1 MTDSAQHFGEDDF
14 DDQALAEQLDR
25 HVSALHGNGNEAATE
40 VPADAADLIQCLHA
54 LERLAAFGGPA
65 GQPDNSSRSTAAHT
79 GPILPRSFG
88 RYELLAELGRGGMG
102 VVYRAR
108 QIDLGRQVAVK
119 MILSAELASAD
130 AVRRFYEEARAASRL
145 RHPGIV
151 GILEVGE
158 IDGQHYFA
166 MDLIEGQSLAG
177 LLQTAR
183 PQPEAAA
190 RLLADVARAVHYLH
204 DQGLVHRDLKPA
216 NILLDAAGR
225 PYVSDFGLAKLPRGD
240 TPGTRA
246 GTIIGTPNYMPPEQ
260 AAGHVDEID
269 ERSDVYSLGAIL
281 YETLTGRP
289 PFREASPLDTLVQ
302 VLEGEP
308 ILPRKLERR
317 IPRELEW
324 ICLRALEKNP
334 ADRYPTAAALAD
346 DLERSLRQDPIEARP
361 SRWWHRLRRWS
372 RREPALALRLGGV
385 AVAAAVLQIIWITV
399 GENLRYHFTNLVVL
413 SVWAAS
419 AVAFRWLLGRSGGN
433 SWAPYAWLTADV
445 TLLTTLL
452 CLAPGPLG
460 PLIVGYPL
468 LIAASGLFSQVR
480 LVWFTTSASLAA
492 YLALEAL
499 RADPGPQPHYRYF
512 FVAVLAIL
520 GFVVSFQVRRVRA
533 LARYYETRG
542 TG

>member
-1 MTDSAQHFGEDDF
+1 MTAEADSGRNTLPLDEER
-14 DDQALAEQLDR
+14 LAEQLDQELA
-25 HVSALHGNGNEAATE
+25 ALHRGALAGSGMLPPEAAS
-40 VPADAADLIQCLHA
+40 LMNCLQA

-65 GQPDNSSRSTAAHT
+65 APSGSSGMHG
-79 GPILPRSFG
+79 GPTLPRSFG

-108 QIDLGRQVAVK
+108 QSDLGRQVAVK

-145 RHPGIV
+145 RHAGIV

-158 IDGQHYFA
+158 LDGQHYFA
-166 MDLIEGQSLAG
+166 MDLIEGQSLADRLRSG
-177 LLQTAR
+177 PLE
-183 PQPEAAA
+183 PESAA
-190 RLLADVARAVHYLH
+190 RLLADVARAVDYLH
-204 DQGLVHRDLKPA
+204 SQGLVHRDLKPA
-216 NILLDAAGR
+216 NILLDAVGR
-225 PYVSDFGLAKLPRGD
+225 PYVSDFGLAKLPRGE
-240 TPGTRA
+240 TPATRA

-308 ILPRKLERR
+308 TLPRQLERR

-324 ICLRALEKNP
+324 ICLRAIEKNP

-346 DLERSLRQDPIEARP
+346 DLERHLRQDAIEARP

-372 RREPALALRLGGV
+372 RREPALAMRLGGL
-385 AVAAAVLQIIWITV
+385 ALAAAVVQIIWIAG
-399 GENLRYHFTNLVVL
+399 GENLRYHLTNLGVL
-413 SVWAAS
+413 TAWAAS
-419 AVAFRWLLGRSGGN
+419 AVAFRWLLGRSGVN

-445 TLLTTLL
+445 VLLTTLL

-460 PLIVGYPL
+460 PLLAGYPL

-480 LVWFTTSASLAA
+480 LVWFTTALALGA
-492 YLALEAL
+492 YLSLEGL

-520 GFVVSFQVRRVRA
+520 GFVVAFQVRRVRA
-533 LARYYETRG
+533 LARYYETRRAA
-542 TG
+542 

>member
-1 MTDSAQHFGEDDF
+1 
-14 DDQALAEQLDR
+14 
-25 HVSALHGNGNEAATE
+25 
-40 VPADAADLIQCLHA
+40 
-54 LERLAAFGGPA
+54 
-65 GQPDNSSRSTAAHT
+65 
-79 GPILPRSFG
+79 
-88 RYELLAELGRGGMG
+88 
-102 VVYRAR
+102 
-108 QIDLGRQVAVK
+108 
-119 MILSAELASAD
+119 
-130 AVRRFYEEARAASRL
+130 
-145 RHPGIV
+145 
-151 GILEVGE
+151 
-158 IDGQHYFA
+158 
-166 MDLIEGQSLAG
+166 
-177 LLQTAR
+177 
-183 PQPEAAA
+183 
-190 RLLADVARAVHYLH
+190 
-204 DQGLVHRDLKPA
+204 LKPA

-225 PYVSDFGLAKLPRGD
+225 PFVSDFGLAKVPRGE
-240 TPGTRA
+240 TPATRA

-308 ILPRKLERR
+308 TLPRQLERR

-346 DLERSLRQDPIEARP
+346 DLERCLRQDAIEARP

-385 AVAAAVLQIIWITV
+385 AVAAVVLQIIWFTV

-413 SVWAAS
+413 AVWAAS
-419 AVAFRWLLGRSGGN
+419 AVAFRWLLGRSGAN
-433 SWAPYAWLTADV
+433 SWAPYAWLSADV

-460 PLIVGYPL
+460 PLLVGYPL

-480 LVWFTTSASLAA
+480 LVWFTTALTLAA
-492 YLALEAL
+492 YLSLEWL

-533 LARYYETRG
+533 LARYYETRRG
-542 TG
+542 G